1 MSTPT
6 SSSGITE
13 KPEMNVHINDGGS
26 ANGSYN
32 IPARNAAFKPMSRMQ
47 TTASLQVDD
56 YFAGPRDMNRHSK
69 VPFFMRVH
77 GSIVPKMIL
86 PLLFVGVWSTAIT
99 LIHKKVHQISE
110 YFDGQCVIC

>member
-1 MSTPT
+1 MSAPT
-6 SSSGITE
+6 TSTGITE
-13 KPEMNVHINDGGS
+13 KPGMDVHLNDAGS
-26 ANGSYN
+26 STGSN
-32 IPARNAAFKPMSRMQ
+32 IPARNIAFKPMSRMQ
-47 TTASLQVDD
+47 TAASLEIDD

-99 LIHKKVHQISE
+99 YIHMRVHNLSM
-110 YFDGQCVIC
+110 VSSTVS